1 MSRGSGKRKPGEA
14 GCKEQRRRG
23 TSQTNTSLLQDRVAN
38 DSLFVASTG
47 RMVLRRWGRRES
59 RLPTPALLPVPQ
71 SRVATG
77 KGDGRRREP
86 TPAWG
91 QAPALG
97 TRSLWKTN
105 KSRSKQRTCI
115 SIALAPAHFSFKGK
129 TGEQDESPELRD
141 RISGPREAAEEK
153 EGCLETPRR
162 GRKLPKV
169 SLPRSVGGGGRL

>member
-1 MSRGSGKRKPGEA
+1 MEEERDKPDKHLPPPGQSGKRLSFCCFHWEDGPKTLGQESA
-14 GCKEQRRRG
+14 GFPPRPSSQCPKAEWPQGKEMAEG
-23 TSQTNTSLLQDRVAN
+23 GS
-38 DSLFVASTG
+38 
-47 RMVLRRWGRRES
+47 
-59 RLPTPALLPVPQ
+59 
-71 SRVATG
+71 
-77 KGDGRRREP
+77 P

-115 SIALAPAHFSFKGK
+115 PIALAPAHFSFKGK